1 MNKWILLPIVFFVL
15 LSGCLNV
22 ESRNA
27 TDNNPTNSTG
37 RDVIGNNLTGNKPE
51 QGNITLQG
59 LTFNTDI
66 GTSFEMAKSAEK
78 PVFIY
83 ARSKDCGYC
92 KKFEAETFTNQT
104 VIKTLNEKFI
114 LVSIDVQKQQNETIN
129 LRVHGTPTEIFLDP
143 NGVEIKRIRGYTETQ
158 SFLDTID
165 QILK

>member
-1 MNKWILLPIVFFVL
+1 MNKWIFVPIVFFVL

-22 ESRNA
+22 ESRKVNE
-27 TDNNPTNSTG
+27 D
-37 RDVIGNNLTGNKPE
+37 NLTGSTPLENSPE
-51 QGNITLQG
+51 TGKNITLQG
-59 LTFNTDI
+59 LTFNTEL

-92 KKFEAETFTNQT
+92 RKFEAETFTNQT
-104 VIKTLNEKFI
+104 VIKTLNENFI

-129 LRVHGTPTEIFLDP
+129 LRVHGTPTEIFLDQ
-143 NGVEIKRIRGYTETQ
+143 NGVEIKRIRGYVETQ